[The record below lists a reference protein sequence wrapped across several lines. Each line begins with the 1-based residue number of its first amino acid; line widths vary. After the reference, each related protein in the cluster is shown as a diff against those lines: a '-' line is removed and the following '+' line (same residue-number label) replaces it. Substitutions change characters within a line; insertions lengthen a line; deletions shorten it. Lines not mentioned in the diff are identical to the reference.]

1 MLTLSGSK
9 NPREGSEESWDG
21 KLRGSGQNHR
31 ILLVP
36 RGGWVPLV
44 KALPSPPP
52 RLLPSSSPKET
63 FPNQRASAPSL
74 GPLHD
79 CLGSGDQPKFP
90 PTSPTIAPDVAAGDG
105 WAQGPAGSGHLVVL
119 SLQNQHFLCQQSLA
133 SSLSTS
139 SSPLSKGSRWGNA
152 VSPQPPALSP
162 SSAQSP
168 SERSFLSCLP
178 WAARDKEE
186 RGPSRPV

>member
-52 RLLPSSSPKET
+52 RLLPSSSPKVT

-90 PTSPTIAPDVAAGDG
+90 PHFPHHCARCGCGGWVGAGPSWQWSLG
-105 WAQGPAGSGHLVVL
+105 GPLPAESAFPVPAEPGLL
-119 SLQNQHFLCQQSLA
+119 TQHFLQPAFQRQQM
-133 SSLSTS
+133 
-139 SSPLSKGSRWGNA
+139 GQH
-152 VSPQPPALSP
+152 SPQPPALSP
-162 SSAQSP
+162 SSPQSP
-168 SERSFLSCLP
+168 TERSFLSCLP